1 MTTTRPK
8 KKARTAITRS
18 GGYSHQVA
26 SARPAPALL
35 RFLLLSL
42 CVSLCVLFL
51 ELAPASASPANDK
64 AYALIFGTVWTPEG
78 QPIYGVK
85 VRIRRA
91 DDKKPKWKLFSNHA
105 GEFAQRVPAGKN
117 DYIVYADLKDF
128 KSSAQNKLQAGT
140 PVTVHIEND
149 ERVDIGLHLTR

>member
-42 CVSLCVLFL
+42 CVSLCALFL

-64 AYALIFGTVWTPEG
+64 AYALIFGTVWTPDAWDRIERGEIGG
-78 QPIYGVK
+78 QSMQGK
-85 VRIRRA
+85 ARRA
-91 DDKKPKWKLFSNHA
+91 KP
-105 GEFAQRVPAGKN
+105 
-117 DYIVYADLKDF
+117 
-128 KSSAQNKLQAGT
+128 SAEKIAAL
-140 PVTVHIEND
+140 
-149 ERVDIGLHLTR
+149 RS